1 MPVHARRNV
10 LHRHFD
16 HAAASPGAVRAL
28 EAGRRT
34 AARRAQPYCMGLFV
48 PTMGVAGIWG
58 PSSIACATLAVE
70 EVNRNDVLHGRELVL
85 EVFNASDERPDVAQQ
100 TRTAIAQ
107 RRIDA
112 IVGMHTSSV
121 RRAVIEGGGGGKV
134 PYVYTALHE
143 GGECTPGVYTI
154 GETPERQLKP
164 VIDLFVQER
173 RATRWML
180 IGNDYEWPR
189 VSHQLARRYVRQAGG
204 QVLSDLYVPF
214 GELDLNQLLQQV
226 EDLRPDALLL
236 SLVGQDAIDF
246 NRAFGASGLDSR
258 MLRLSCAVEE
268 NMLLAIGARNTQGLF
283 VASGYFG
290 ALGDDT
296 NMGFK
301 ERYHQRFG
309 SRAPTLNALGQSN
322 YEGIHFAAA
331 LAARSLLAPNERRG
345 MFGGVRGINWQG
357 NRTLRYPIHLAQAE
371 GHFFHVLR
379 SF

>member
-1 MPVHARRNV
+1 
-10 LHRHFD
+10 
-16 HAAASPGAVRAL
+16 
-28 EAGRRT
+28 
-34 AARRAQPYCMGLFV
+34 MGLFV

-58 PSSIACATLAVE
+58 PSGIACATLAAE
-70 EVNRNDVLHGRELVL
+70 EVNRNGGVQGRELVL
-85 EVFNASDERPDVAQQ
+85 DVFNAADERPDVAQQ
-100 TRTAIAQ
+100 TSAAISQ
-107 RRIDA
+107 GRIEA

-121 RRAVIEGGGGGKV
+121 RRAVIEGGGGRV

-143 GGECTPGVYTI
+143 GGEHTPGVYAI

-164 VIDLFVQER
+164 VIDLFVGER
-173 RATRWML
+173 RAMRWML

-189 VSHQLARRYVRQAGG
+189 VSHRLARRYVTQAGG
-204 QVLSDLYVPF
+204 QVLADLYVPF
-214 GELDLNQLLQQV
+214 GAFDLNLLLQKV

-268 NMLLAIGARNTQGLF
+268 NMLLAIGACNTQGLF
-283 VASGYFG
+283 VSSGYFG
-290 ALGDDT
+290 ALGDDA
-296 NMGFK
+296 NMDFK

-309 SRAPTLNALGQSN
+309 PRAPTLNSLGQSN

-331 LAARSLLAPNERRG
+331 LATRSLLAPNERRG

-357 NRTLRYPIHLAQAE
+357 NQAVKYPVHLAQAD
-371 GHFFHVLR
+371 GHFFRMLH